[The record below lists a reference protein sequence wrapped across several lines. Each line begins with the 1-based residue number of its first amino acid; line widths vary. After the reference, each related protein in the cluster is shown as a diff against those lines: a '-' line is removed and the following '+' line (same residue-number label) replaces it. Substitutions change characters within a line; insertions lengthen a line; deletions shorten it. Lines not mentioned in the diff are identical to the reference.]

1 MERSQFPLASL
12 PGIGSTR
19 PCAIYRFGYSG
30 NASPPSSFAS
40 KHFLL
45 VGDLMLAKSA
55 AHQRGAMSA
64 DSDTSVEEA

>member
-1 MERSQFPLASL
+1 LNQQ
-12 PGIGSTR
+12 R
-19 PCAIYRFGYSG
+19 PCAISRFGYSR
-30 NASPPSSFAS
+30 NASRPSSFAS